1 MTAPTTN
8 FSNFSLSD
16 LRGLW
21 TKALGNPPP
30 PRVGRELLELGVA
43 WHLQSKAHG
52 GLDRVTREQIAP
64 LVQDLRSGKE
74 PGTSQPSQELDPGT
88 TLIREW
94 NNKTYQV
101 QVLDKGYVFEG
112 KVWRSLSEIA
122 ERSPGLDGTA
132 HSSSASGRRQ
142 QARGRRPDGYPETP
156 LCDLHA

>member
-1 MTAPTTN
+1 MTVPTTN
-8 FSNFSLSD
+8 FGGLSLSD

-21 TKALGNPPP
+21 TKAFGNPPP
-30 PRVGRELLELGVA
+30 PRAGRELLELGVA
-43 WHLQSKAHG
+43 WHQQSRARG
-52 GLDRVTREQIAP
+52 GLDKVTREQIAL

-122 ERSPGLDGTA
+122 REITGARWNGPLFFGLRKKMVSQKEA
-132 HSSSASGRRQ
+132 A
-142 QARGRRPDGYPETP
+142 
-156 LCDLHA
+156 